1 MSSTDDRATPA
12 APADDASAAPPAAPP
27 ASQQVDSELAWT
39 PQVRDEGRK
48 VRAGSR
54 ALVFKP
60 SRLTIFAIL
69 VAVVGS
75 TPLVFSLPWFW
86 VVLVVP
92 VAAIAWILRVRT
104 TVDPETLVVRGPLS
118 SRTVDWDD
126 VRGLRIGSRSRI
138 SAVLGED
145 DDLVLPAVHARD
157 LPALSVAS
165 GGRIADP
172 AALTEVT
179 DRAEDH

>member
-1 MSSTDDRATPA
+1 MSSTDDHAVPADTASASAPRATA
-12 APADDASAAPPAAPP
+12 

-39 PQVRDEGRK
+39 PRVRDEGRK
-48 VRAGSR
+48 LRVGSR

-86 VVLVVP
+86 VVLVLP
-92 VAAIAWILRVRT
+92 VAAIVWILRVRT
-104 TVDPETLVVRGPLS
+104 TVDPETLTVRSAFS

-126 VRGLRIGSRSRI
+126 VRGLRIGSRSRV

-165 GGRIADP
+165 G
-172 AALTEVT
+172 AASPT
-179 DRAEDH
+179 RPR

>member
-1 MSSTDDRATPA
+1 MSSTDDHAVPADTTSAAAPRATA
-12 APADDASAAPPAAPP
+12 

-39 PQVRDEGRK
+39 PRVRDEGRK
-48 VRAGSR
+48 LRVGSR

-86 VVLVVP
+86 VVLVLP

-104 TVDPETLVVRGPLS
+104 TVDPETLTVRSAFS

-126 VRGLRIGSRSRI
+126 VRGLRIGSRSRV

-165 GGRIADP
+165 GGRFADP
-172 AALTEVT
+172 AAVTEPEE
-179 DRAEDH
+179 DPAEGH

>member
-1 MSSTDDRATPA
+1 MSSTDDRAVPA
-12 APADDASAAPPAAPP
+12 EPAPADPQPAPG

-39 PQVRDEGRK
+39 PRVRDEGRK
-48 VRAGSR
+48 LRVGSR

-86 VVLVVP
+86 VVLLAP

-104 TVDPETLVVRGPLS
+104 TVDPETLTVRGAFS

-126 VRGLRIGSRSRI
+126 VRGLRIGSRSRV

-145 DDLVLPAVHARD
+145 DDLTLPAVHARD

-165 GGRIADP
+165 GGRFADP
-172 AALTEVT
+172 AAVTEPQ
-179 DRAEDH
+179 DPAEGH

>member
-1 MSSTDDRATPA
+1 MSSTDDRAV
-12 APADDASAAPPAAPP
+12 PADPTSADPQSAPG
-27 ASQQVDSELAWT
+27 ASQQVDGELAWT
-39 PQVRDEGRK
+39 PRVRDEGRK
-48 VRAGSR
+48 LRVGSR
-54 ALVFKP
+54 ALVFTP

-86 VVLVVP
+86 VVLVAP

-104 TVDPETLVVRGPLS
+104 TVDPDTLTVRGAFS

-126 VRGLRIGSRSRI
+126 VRGLRIGSRSRV

-165 GGRIADP
+165 GGRFADP
-172 AALTEVT
+172 AAVG
-179 DRAEDH
+179 DAEDPAEGH